1 MVNRTDFMD
10 WVDRGQ
16 GWKMR
21 TRWSGRE
28 REGWI
33 EIWNG
38 IEISRI
44 ELFNYFNGMN
54 LLLSRLMKY
63 LLSNSVNL
71 PSVLWVLWLGIIPK
85 LYYSL
90 NNPFRLISLVLSCNI
105 LFPLPWLPVS
115 VLWFP
120 SLSLHLLFFVKLIL

>member
-71 PSVLWVLWLGIIPK
+71 PSVLWVL
-85 LYYSL
+85 
-90 NNPFRLISLVLSCNI
+90 
-105 LFPLPWLPVS
+105 
-115 VLWFP
+115 
-120 SLSLHLLFFVKLIL
+120 

>member
-33 EIWNG
+33 EKWNG

-71 PSVLWVLWLGIIPK
+71 PSVLWVL
-85 LYYSL
+85 
-90 NNPFRLISLVLSCNI
+90 
-105 LFPLPWLPVS
+105 
-115 VLWFP
+115 
-120 SLSLHLLFFVKLIL
+120 